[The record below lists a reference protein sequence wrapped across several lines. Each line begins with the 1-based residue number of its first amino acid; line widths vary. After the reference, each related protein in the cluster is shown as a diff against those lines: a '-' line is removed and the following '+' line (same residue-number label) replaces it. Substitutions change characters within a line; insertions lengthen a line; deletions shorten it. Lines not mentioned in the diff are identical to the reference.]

1 MENVE
6 RNIMKTFEEKIE
18 DSIKNLH
25 GTMTLTLDDNHHIKN
40 LKYTSKDGYKSYID
54 VITKG
59 KFSRMFCYGD
69 YKTLVFGDM
78 YCYNIDEINTWNY
91 EYYKGKVEAGETER
105 FDYDTFKKEVK
116 EYIDESFEDDKENE
130 KYQEALDCLELSEI
144 DEYRYIHFL
153 DDLCEIMNDPEVYC
167 KDFGKVPHPHY
178 VVWMALIKI
187 AQNNYKRNIVFN
199 F

>member
-1 MENVE
+1 
-6 RNIMKTFEEKIE
+6 MKTFEERVE

-40 LKYTSKDGYKSYID
+40 LEYTSKDGYKSYID
-54 VITKG
+54 VVTKG

-105 FDYDTFKKEVK
+105 FDYETFKEEVK
-116 EYIDESFEDDKENE
+116 NYIDESFEDDKENE

-153 DDLCEIMNDPEVYC
+153 DDLCEILNDPEVYC

-187 AQNNYKRNIVFN
+187 AQDNYKRNIVFN

>member
-1 MENVE
+1 
-6 RNIMKTFEEKIE
+6 MKTFEERVE

-40 LKYTSKDGYKSYID
+40 LEYTSKDGYKSYIN
-54 VITKG
+54 VVTKG

-105 FDYDTFKKEVK
+105 FDYETFKEEVK
-116 EYIDESFEDDKENE
+116 NYIDESFEDDKENE

-153 DDLCEIMNDPEVYC
+153 DDLCEILNDPEVYC

-187 AQNNYKRNIVFN
+187 AQDNYKRNIVFN

>member
-1 MENVE
+1 
-6 RNIMKTFEEKIE
+6 MKTFEEKVE

-40 LKYTSKDGYKSYID
+40 LEYTSKDGYKSYID

-153 DDLCEIMNDPEVYC
+153 DDLSEIMNDPEVYC